1 MSLSS
6 LLKTHWYEEIKKQA
20 FLQIK
25 KDRDVYSN
33 INSIIIEYCKSNSLI
48 VSNIPTILSL
58 KESYDTIKDQT
69 FYIFSEDPFYHANKL
84 TNIIHEKGLLDTT
97 NNERSNDRS
106 TYKGQSLEHKESIIK
121 PVQLTRLKTVVE
133 YTEYAIEYDVRLIAT
148 IYNIKK
154 YKQIKLMDLIMPVE
168 INSLLLMPPE
178 IEIINIY
185 YKLSIV
191 DDYERYLAYEPLLYK
206 EVLNR
211 IDKGIIG
218 GASCKDKKKD
228 LIEVIKLSIVKNF
241 IPKNELILLGSWAH
255 DVITKKD
262 ICVNIDKVQVMG
274 EMDKDMLLN
283 ELRVFINKITKFNI
297 TYREQELHI
306 PRDFRTKRITYYIK
320 LNSERGSVEKPF
332 LDLFNCAEF
341 DIIPCCKVKDTYI
354 AHKWI
359 QLRFLFIDLWIM
371 KMIKKLNIMSNENI
385 SKKNVLILKLI
396 EFFRSDTQQLLDL
409 FKFITYKGS
418 YVNYNIDKK
427 MQNLQT
433 TMYHPYYPEIYMKNN
448 NMYREIRKHITH

>member
-6 LLKTHWYEEIKKQA
+6 LLKTNWYEEIKKQA

-25 KDRDVYSN
+25 KDRDTYSN
-33 INSIIIEYCKSNSLI
+33 INNMILEYCKSNGLI
-48 VSNIPTILSL
+48 VSNIPTLLAL
-58 KESYDTIKDQT
+58 KESYDTIKDQS

-84 TNIIHEKGLLDTT
+84 TNIIHEKGMLDL
-97 NNERSNDRS
+97 
-106 TYKGQSLEHKESIIK
+106 KHKSKDIDLKHKSKDIESSSKHEIN
-121 PVQLTRLKTVVE
+121 PAELTRLKTIIE
-133 YTEYAIEYDVRLIAT
+133 YTEYVIEYDVRLIAT

-168 INSLLLMPPE
+168 TDSLLLMPPE

-218 GASCKDKKKD
+218 GATCKDKKKD
-228 LIEVIKLSIVKNF
+228 LIEVIKLSLVKNF
-241 IPKNELILLGSWAH
+241 IPKAGLILLGSWAH
-255 DVITKKD
+255 DIITKKD
-262 ICVNIDKVQVMG
+262 ICVNIDKIQVVG

-283 ELRVFINKITKFNI
+283 ELKSFINKITKFNI

-306 PRDFRTKRITYYIK
+306 PKDFRTKRITYYIK
-320 LNSERGSVEKPF
+320 INSERGSIEKPF

-341 DIIPCCKVKDTYI
+341 DIIPCCKVKETYI

-359 QLRFLFIDLWIM
+359 QLRFLFIDLWII

-396 EFFRSDTQQLLDL
+396 DFFRSDTQQLLDL
-409 FKFITYKGS
+409 FKFITYKGT

-433 TMYHPYYPEIYMKNN
+433 TMYHPYYPEIYMKKN
-448 NMYREIRKHITH
+448 NMYREIKKHIPH